1 MSKLLDL
8 AGRLMRAFARFV
20 RAGLRAGRIG
30 AKKPGKE
37 PPDFI
42 YPLW

>member
-1 MSKLLDL
+1 MIKFLDL
-8 AGRLMRAFARFV
+8 AGRLLHAFARVF
-20 RAGLRAGRIG
+20 RAKPRTGRTRT
-30 AKKPGKE
+30 KKPGKE